1 MPHAVTWW
9 SVPPVEVSYRQES
22 SLLFQNQLADLTI
35 LELLEG
41 AMQDSPVSNSSR
53 KIDPQ
58 SQRMER
64 ERRTIVRSETILS
77 RIENATYAILRKYD
91 KKPAC

>member
-1 MPHAVTWW
+1 
-9 SVPPVEVSYRQES
+9 
-22 SLLFQNQLADLTI
+22 
-35 LELLEG
+35 
-41 AMQDSPVSNSSR
+41 MQDSPVSNSSR

>member
-1 MPHAVTWW
+1 M
-9 SVPPVEVSYRQES
+9 PPVEVSYRQES

-41 AMQDSPVSNSSR
+41 AMQDSPVRDSSR

-58 SQRMER
+58 SQTMER
-64 ERRTIVRSETILS
+64 ERCTMVRSETVLS

-91 KKPAC
+91 KKPA